1 MVQLGEHLVAAK
13 LGEQVDIEVG
23 DQGRLLVGQGQH
35 RLEGL
40 LCPDR
45 GQDLL
50 RGGRWMFGSVARTS
64 VSQAMAATWSAV
76 SRNSLDCLSRNI
88 TPLVNLHTLA
98 EKGAQTA
105 SW

>member
-1 MVQLGEHLVAAK
+1 MVQIDEHLVAAK
-13 LGEQVDIEVG
+13 LGEQVDLEVR
-23 DQGRLLVGQGQH
+23 DQGQLLVGQGEH

-64 VSQAMAATWSAV
+64 VSQAMAATCSAV
-76 SRNSLDCLSRNI
+76 SRNSPDYFSRNI
-88 TPLVNLHTLA
+88 TSLVNLHTLA
-98 EKGAQTA
+98 KKGAQTA
-105 SW
+105 TW